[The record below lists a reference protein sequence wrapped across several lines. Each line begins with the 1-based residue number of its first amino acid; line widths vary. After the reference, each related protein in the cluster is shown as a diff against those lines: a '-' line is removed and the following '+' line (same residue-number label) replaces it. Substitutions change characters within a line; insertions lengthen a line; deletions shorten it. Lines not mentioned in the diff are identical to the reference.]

1 MKTTTRMFAAL
12 ASAALLATACGDAPD
27 ATDDATTDTP
37 TTEATDTE
45 TSTETDTET
54 DEPTDTDTETTAAA
68 DYSACM
74 ITDTGGVDDRSFNET
89 SWAGMQQA
97 EEELG
102 VEISVLES
110 TSAADFEPN
119 INEFLQ
125 GDCDLIV
132 TVGFLLGD
140 ATAAAAEA
148 NPDQDFAIV
157 DFDFFDAEAG
167 EDITYENVRELT
179 FSTDEAAFLAGYVAA
194 GMTETG
200 TIGTY
205 GGINIP
211 TVSIFMDGYL
221 AGANYYNEQNDAD
234 VSVLG
239 WDGSDG
245 QFSGDFE
252 DQTAG
257 RNITEQLL
265 QNGADIIMPVAGP
278 VGQGTGAALEAAGE
292 GMMVWVDTD
301 GFESVPQFSDL
312 ILTSVMKNMDLA
324 VFESIKAGVD
334 GNFEGGLYVGTLENE
349 GVQIAPFHEFEDDV
363 PQELKDQLDPIREQI
378 IAGEL
383 AVTPEG

>member
-1 MKTTTRMFAAL
+1 MRKTTRLLAGL
-12 ASAALLATACGDAPD
+12 ASAALLLTACGDAPD
-27 ATDDATTDTP
+27 EGGDETDP
-37 TTEATDTE
+37 TTESTD
-45 TSTETDTET
+45 STETEDST
-54 DEPTDTDTETTAAA
+54 DESTEASGDAA
-68 DYSACM
+68 DYKACM

-102 VEISVLES
+102 VEIAVLES
-110 TSAADFEPN
+110 QSAADFEPN
-119 INEFLQ
+119 MNQFLQ
-125 GDCDLIV
+125 DDCNLIV

-140 ATAAAAEA
+140 VTAAAAEE
-148 NPDQDFAIV
+148 NPDQNFAIV
-157 DFDFFDAEAG
+157 DFDFFDSDAG
-167 EDITYENVRELT
+167 EDISFDNVKELT
-179 FSTDEAAFLAGYVAA
+179 FATDEAAFLAGYVSA
-194 GMTETG
+194 GMSETG

-221 AGANYYNEQNDAD
+221 AGANHYNEQNDAD
-234 VSVLG
+234 VNVLG

-245 QFSGDFE
+245 QFTGDFE
-252 DQTAG
+252 DQTKG
-257 RNITEQLL
+257 RNITQQLL

-278 VGQGTGAALEAAGE
+278 VGQGTGAALQAAGE
-292 GMMVWVDTD
+292 GKMVWVDTD

-312 ILTSVMKNMDLA
+312 ILTSVMKNMDVA
-324 VFESIKAGVD
+324 VFDTIQRGVND
-334 GNFEGGLYVGTLENE
+334 EFEGGLYVGTLENE
-349 GVQIAPFHEFEDDV
+349 GVQIAPFHEFEDAV